1 MALGHYQQT
10 SLTVTAATLT
20 GGWKMA
26 TALTSGVFEGAT
38 AFGSGATIL
47 GIGNLTGFTEN
58 IELTTTQAGNSNMP
72 EKVVAV
78 HGATITFELMEFYL
92 PTIAE
97 IRGGSA
103 NSLDTSSVAPTASTY
118 LTGVGGAGA
127 GSAGTVTTLSTGGL
141 NEIDEAAYAFYNV
154 KMEAGA
160 TVETIIVIHKAR
172 ISAGLNFT
180 PKTDHDT
187 DPVTVF
193 PFTLEAELDTAQTAG
208 NQLYFI
214 ESELGTI

>member
-10 SLTVTAATLT
+10 ALTVTACTLL

-26 TALTSGVFEGAT
+26 TAATSGNFELGT
-38 AFGSGATIL
+38 TFGSGCTIL

-58 IELTTTQAGNSNMP
+58 IEMSTTQAGNSNMP
-72 EKVVAV
+72 EKVIAV
-78 HGATITFELMEFYL
+78 HGATITFELMEFFL
-92 PTIAE
+92 PTFKT

-103 NSLDTSSVAPTASTY
+103 DIGYGSAGAMSNSTY
-118 LTGVGGAGA
+118 LGGVGSGGA
-127 GSAGTVTTLSTGGL
+127 GSAGTVATFSTGGL
-141 NEIDEAAYAFYNV
+141 NTVNEAAFAFYNV
-154 KMEAGA
+154 RMEAGS
-160 TVETIIVIHKAR
+160 TVETIVVVHKAR
-172 ISAGLNFT
+172 ISQGLTWT

-208 NQLYFI
+208 NQLYAI
-214 ESELGTI
+214 ETELGA

>member
-10 SLTVTAATLT
+10 DLTITGCTLI

-26 TALTSGVFEGAT
+26 TAPTSGVFEGAT

-58 IELTTTQAGNSNMP
+58 IEMTTTQAGNSNMP
-72 EKVVAV
+72 EKVVAN
-78 HGATITFELMEFYL
+78 HSATITFELLEFYL
-92 PTIAE
+92 PTFDE
-97 IRGGSA
+97 IRGGS
-103 NSLDTSSVAPTASTY
+103 LDTENQATASTY

-127 GSAGTVTTLSTGGL
+127 GSAGTVNTISTGGL
-141 NEIDEAAYAFYNV
+141 NAIDEAAFAFYNV
-154 KMEAGA
+154 RMEAGA

-172 ISAGLNFT
+172 ISAGLTFT

-193 PFTLEAELDTAQTAG
+193 PFTLEAELDTSQTAG
-208 NQLYFI
+208 NQLYVI
-214 ESELGTI
+214 ETELGA